1 MYPKDSQQFTPTLNI
16 SRYPKH
22 RHDPLK
28 GWNGA
33 DTLLVEHVIQH
44 INPSQTIAIFNDEF
58 GALSCALND
67 YQQIWYSDSYLAH
80 QGVKNNRADNHFPP
94 IVTYSTMSVQHS
106 SDVWLIKIPKS
117 LSHLEHQLAIISEQ
131 AREGQPVIFSAM
143 VKYLNKGAFKLI
155 ERYFGPLSTSLAKYK
170 ARLIFTQLS
179 KKPTPSPYPRK
190 WQAVPYSWQLS
201 DHANVFC
208 LGKLDIGTRFL
219 LENMPEGA
227 FRQIIDLGCGNGL
240 LSLAAL
246 EHWPQANVTCCDE
259 SLMAIESTKKNLAY
273 NFPDQSKRYKVL
285 ADHCL
290 SQQPDECADL
300 ILCNPPFHQ
309 QQAISTA
316 IARQMFTD
324 AKRCLT
330 HRGQLCVIA
339 NRHLPYWSMLK
350 KSFQVVKILASNAKF
365 VILIATK

>member
-1 MYPKDSQQFTPTLNI
+1 MNPIDNQQFVPTLSI
-16 SRYPKH
+16 SRYPKQ
-22 RHDPLK
+22 RHDSLK

-44 INPSQTIAIFNDEF
+44 INPSQTVAIFNDEF
-58 GALSCALND
+58 GALSCALDD
-67 YQQIWYSDSYLAH
+67 YQQVWYSDSYLAH
-80 QGVKNNRADNHFPP
+80 QGVQSNRADNHLSP
-94 IVTYSTMSVQHS
+94 ITTYSTMAVQQDC
-106 SDVWLIKIPKS
+106 DVWLIKIPKS
-117 LSHLEHQLAIISEQ
+117 LSHLEHQLATISEQ
-131 AREGQPVIFSAM
+131 AHKDQPIILSAM
-143 VKYLNKGAFKLI
+143 VKYLNKGTFKLI
-155 ERYFGPLSTSLAKYK
+155 ERYLGPLSTSLAKYK

-179 KKPTPSPYPRK
+179 KTPTPSPYPRS
-190 WQAVPYSWQLS
+190 WQALPYPWQLS

-219 LENMPEGA
+219 LEHMPEGE
-227 FRQIIDLGCGNGL
+227 FKQIIDLGCGNGL

-246 EHWPQANVTCCDE
+246 DRWPQAHITCCDE
-259 SLMAIESTKKNLAY
+259 SLMATESTRTNLKR
-273 NFPDQSKRYKVL
+273 NFPEQPPRYQVL

-290 SQQPDECADL
+290 SQQPNECADL

-309 QQAISTA
+309 QQTISTA

-330 HRGQLCVIA
+330 PQGQLCVIA
-339 NRHLPYWSMLK
+339 NRHLPYWPMLK
-350 KSFQVVKILASNAKF
+350 KSFQTVKILASNAKF